1 MKPNVTSSTIAKL
14 KYVSIVVLVLLLVFA
29 GTFSWLNNR
38 NQKKS
43 EQVGDM
49 MYVALMGEVSNDEM
63 IKVLSDVAKING
75 CSYQYLA
82 KFKLASIYSEDQ
94 VDKAESIYA
103 DLAADKN
110 LIPELRELA
119 EYLQIVMLLKGDNVD
134 LLRKKVQQ
142 LLSERSDVY
151 KSSIKE
157 LIAVS
162 MIKDNDIN
170 NAIAIIKEI
179 VSTSDSE
186 AIVYKNA
193 MDLLQI
199 YEN

>member
-1 MKPNVTSSTIAKL
+1 MGLNITSTIAKL
-14 KYVSIVVLVLLLVFA
+14 KWVSIVVLVLLLVFA
-29 GTFSWLNNR
+29 GTFSWLSNR
-38 NQKKS
+38 HEEKS
-43 EQVGDM
+43 QQVGDM
-49 MYVALMGEVSNDEM
+49 MYDALINEISNDEM
-63 IKVLSDVAKING
+63 IKILNDVANIKG

-82 KFKLASIYSEDQ
+82 KFKLASLYSEDQ
-94 VDKAESIYA
+94 MDKAQAIYA

-119 EYLQIVMLLKGDNVD
+119 EYLQVVMLLKSDNMS
-134 LLRKKVQQ
+134 LLKDKIQE
-142 LLSERSDVY
+142 LLSGKSDVY

-170 NAIAIIKEI
+170 NAIGIIKEI
-179 VSTSDSE
+179 VSSSDSE
-186 AIVYKNA
+186 PTVYKNA
-193 MDLLQI
+193 IDLLQI